1 MTTQGAKKKNK
12 TKNRSHKIQNKPR
25 GKFPVYQNNTGSM
38 NSYTKSIWNA
48 LHYGQQPGTTSNRQL
63 TEISKIIEQVTDF
76 KYLGYRVAEY
86 KSGLEDK
93 LQTYNN
99 INRAI

>member
-1 MTTQGAKKKNK
+1 MAMCGNYIQ
-12 TKNRSHKIQNKPR
+12 RVKI
-25 GKFPVYQNNTGSM
+25 VINNS
-38 NSYTKSIWNA
+38 
-48 LHYGQQPGTTSNRQL
+48 
-63 TEISKIIEQVTDF
+63 IIEQVTDF

-99 INRAI
+99 KKIEPYEDILENK